1 MATIKLFVSN
11 SMRGA
16 MDELLPRFERETGH
30 QVEVSYDPAKLMM
43 ERIRRG
49 EAADVV
55 ILGGSAVEDLE
66 KEGKVARA
74 SRRLIARCGVGV
86 AVRAGARKPAIG
98 SVDDF
103 KRALLAARS
112 IAWTQEGA
120 SGMYFSKLIERLGI
134 AADIQKKAVRRPGG
148 LIAELV
154 AGGEAELAI
163 QQIPELMAVPGV
175 EVVGPLPPD
184 IQQVTVSSGGIFAA
198 SKQPQAAEDLLRFL
212 KAPGPA
218 AVLKARGLE
227 PA

>member
-16 MDELLPRFERETGH
+16 MDELLPRFEREKGH

-66 KEGKVARA
+66 KESKVARA

>member
-16 MDELLPRFERETGH
+16 MDELLPRFEREKGH

-163 QQIPELMAVPGV
+163 QQIPELMAVPRV

-184 IQQVTVSSGGIFAA
+184 IQQVTVSSGGIFTA